1 MKYELPMLSKKS
13 AQHLTLFFSQTV
25 KTKPAMGVVAA
36 RPGQCFLY
44 FILILIFDIKQ
55 PFCVCSSV
63 LMFTRAHLN
72 QLID

>member
-36 RPGQCFLY
+36 RPGQCF
-44 FILILIFDIKQ
+44 FIFDLKQ
-55 PFCVCSSV
+55 PFHVCCRV
-63 LMFTRAHLN
+63 LMFIRAHLH
-72 QLID
+72 